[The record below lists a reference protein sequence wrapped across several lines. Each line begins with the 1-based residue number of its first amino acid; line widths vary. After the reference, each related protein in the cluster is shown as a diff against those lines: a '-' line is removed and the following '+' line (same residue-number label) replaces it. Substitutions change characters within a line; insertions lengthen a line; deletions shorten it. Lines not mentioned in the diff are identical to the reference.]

1 MHPKAAVCFK
11 ISAQRPFLLFARA
24 FSARVFRN
32 VSKKEGPAIKPHK
45 KLLLDDPHMYSADG
59 YCIDQGASRA
69 IRYGKCSSAQNGCG
83 WIAAYNLLRIAGN
96 PYPPARVRAGLA
108 PTLWMGG
115 RMGTRVTALWRYLHR
130 RGVTLIPTLRSSK
143 AAEGPGGLAF
153 YYTGKGFHFVAY
165 ASAGRPR
172 RYRFLNAVYGRDR
185 LLRTPQQF
193 RKQFFKHGVG
203 LFFRIAEPCPPV
215 PWNL

>member
-1 MHPKAAVCFK
+1 
-11 ISAQRPFLLFARA
+11 
-24 FSARVFRN
+24 
-32 VSKKEGPAIKPHK
+32 
-45 KLLLDDPHMYSADG
+45 MYSADG

-83 WIAAYNLLRIAGN
+83 WIAAYNLLRIAGK

-153 YYTGKGFHFVAY
+153 YYTGKGFHFVAS

-185 LLRTPQQF
+185 LLCTPQQF

-203 LFFRIAEPCPPV
+203 LFFRIAEPCQPM
-215 PWNL
+215 PWTLSGFGKNKRPSLFYNQIFKKSGVFYVASLRNWFFRVCSTHLHSSQNRH

>member
-1 MHPKAAVCFK
+1 MF
-11 ISAQRPFLLFARA
+11 QRR
-24 FSARVFRN
+24 
-32 VSKKEGPAIKPHK
+32 EGSAIKLRK
-45 KLLLDDPHMYSADG
+45 KPPQDDPRMYSADG
-59 YCIDQGASRA
+59 YCIDQGSSQA

-83 WIAAYNLLRIAGN
+83 WIAAYNLLHLAGK

-115 RMGTRVTALWRYLHR
+115 RMGTRATALWRYLHR
-130 RGVTLIPTLRSSK
+130 QGVTLIPTLRVGK

-165 ASAGRPR
+165 VSAGRPR
-172 RYRFLNAVYGRDR
+172 RYRFLNAVYGKDR
-185 LLRTPQQF
+185 LLCTPKQF

-203 LFFRIAEPCPPV
+203 LFFRIASPCLPV
-215 PWNL
+215 PRNL

>member
-1 MHPKAAVCFK
+1 
-11 ISAQRPFLLFARA
+11 
-24 FSARVFRN
+24 
-32 VSKKEGPAIKPHK
+32 
-45 KLLLDDPHMYSADG
+45 MYSADG

-69 IRYGKCSSAQNGCG
+69 IQYGKCSSAQNGCG
-83 WIAAYNLLRIAGN
+83 WIAAYNLLRIAGK

-172 RYRFLNAVYGRDR
+172 RYRFLNAVYGRD
-185 LLRTPQQF
+185 LLLCTPQQF

-203 LFFRIAEPCPPV
+203 LFFRIAEPCPPM